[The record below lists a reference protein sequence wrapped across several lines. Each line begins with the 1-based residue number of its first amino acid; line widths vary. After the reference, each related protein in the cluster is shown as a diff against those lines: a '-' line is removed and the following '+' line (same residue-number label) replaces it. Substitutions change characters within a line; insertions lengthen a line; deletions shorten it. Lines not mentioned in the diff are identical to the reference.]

1 MWVWDY
7 VNGALA
13 ILVGAGAIVFVL
25 GGLVFRLNGK
35 RTTRN

>member
-7 VNGALA
+7 INGALA
-13 ILVGAGAIVFVL
+13 ILVGVGAVVFVL

-35 RTTRN
+35 PTSRR

>member
-25 GGLVFRLNGK
+25 GGRLFRLTGK
-35 RTTRN
+35 PTTRD